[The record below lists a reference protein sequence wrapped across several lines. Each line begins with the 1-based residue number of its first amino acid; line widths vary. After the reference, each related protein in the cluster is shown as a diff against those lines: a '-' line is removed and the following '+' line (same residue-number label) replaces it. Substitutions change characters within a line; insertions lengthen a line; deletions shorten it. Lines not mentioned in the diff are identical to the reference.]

1 MIVAPDKVQIK
12 KEMLSQHQLKITD
25 LYIIP
30 IQPITMV
37 KTICQIQHTK
47 KNRSGKDWRQTWKS
61 IVQIIIMNNK

>member
-37 KTICQIQHTK
+37 KTICLIQHK
-47 KNRSGKDWRQTWKS
+47 KRIEAEKIGDKDGKALYKS
-61 IVQIIIMNNK
+61 Y